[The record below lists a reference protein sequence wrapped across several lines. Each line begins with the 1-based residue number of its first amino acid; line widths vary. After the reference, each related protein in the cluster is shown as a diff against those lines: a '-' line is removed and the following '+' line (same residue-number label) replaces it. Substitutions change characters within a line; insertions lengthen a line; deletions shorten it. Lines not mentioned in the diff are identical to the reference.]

1 MLSLRRPTVQ
11 IVAAVAAVTLMIAGM
26 CASADQNAL
35 KLEWVLSGPAI
46 GGVTP
51 SGKAVLDQPSLPGKL
66 RCEVKNVNLPDG
78 TVLSVSLGGY
88 IAGNLTLAQ
97 HSGKMEAQVPFQFR
111 NGAVEVLL
119 GSTAI
124 LSGRFKN

>member
-1 MLSLRRPTVQ
+1 MVLFLRSTKLLVM
-11 IVAAVAAVTLMIAGM
+11 AVVLVVLGSWAG
-26 CASADQNAL
+26 ADQNAL

-66 RCEVKNVNLPDG
+66 RCEVKDVNLPNG
-78 TVLSVSLGGY
+78 TVFSVSLGGY
-88 IAGNLTLAQ
+88 IAGNLTLDQ
-97 HSGKMEAQVPFQFR
+97 RNGKMEALIPFQFR
-111 NGAVEVLL
+111 NGAVEILL

-124 LSGRFKN
+124 MSGRFKN

>member
-1 MLSLRRPTVQ
+1 MVLFLRSTKLLV
-11 IVAAVAAVTLMIAGM
+11 IAVVLVVLGSWAG
-26 CASADQNAL
+26 ADQNAL

-66 RCEVKNVNLPDG
+66 RCEVKNVNLPNG

-88 IAGNLTLAQ
+88 IAGNLTLDQ
-97 HSGKMEAQVPFQFR
+97 GSGKMEALIPFQFR
-111 NGAVEVLL
+111 NGAVEILL

-124 LSGRFKN
+124 MSGRFKN

>member
-1 MLSLRRPTVQ
+1 MVLFLRSTKLLVIAVVLVVLSSW
-11 IVAAVAAVTLMIAGM
+11 AG
-26 CASADQNAL
+26 AGQNAL

-66 RCEVKNVNLPDG
+66 HCEVKGVNLPNS

-88 IAGNLTLAQ
+88 IAGNITLNQ
-97 HSGKMEAQVPFQFR
+97 GNGKMDALVPFQFR
-111 NGAVEVLL
+111 NGAVEILS
-119 GSTAI
+119 GSTTVM
-124 LSGRFKN
+124 SGRFKN

>member
-1 MLSLRRPTVQ
+1 MVLFLRSTKLLVM
-11 IVAAVAAVTLMIAGM
+11 AVVLVVLGSWAG
-26 CASADQNAL
+26 ADQNAL

-66 RCEVKNVNLPDG
+66 RCEVKDVNLPNG

-88 IAGNLTLAQ
+88 IAGNLTLDQ
-97 HSGKMEAQVPFQFR
+97 RNGKMEALIPFQFR
-111 NGAVEVLL
+111 NGAVEILL

-124 LSGRFKN
+124 MSGRFKN

>member
-1 MLSLRRPTVQ
+1 MHSLRRSAVLLASTIALMTLGVW
-11 IVAAVAAVTLMIAGM
+11 AA
-26 CASADQNAL
+26 ADQNAL

-46 GGVTP
+46 GGIIP
-51 SGKAVLDQPSLPGKL
+51 SGKAVLDQPSLPGTL

-78 TVLSVSLGGY
+78 TILSVSLGGY
-88 IAGNLTLAQ
+88 IAGNLTLTQGA
-97 HSGKMEAQVPFQFR
+97 GKMEAKIPFQFR
-111 NGAVEVLL
+111 NGAVEILQ